1 MTDHAGRHSRPRISQ
16 NVEMRAI
23 TIRIPADLFEAMK
36 EQAARSKRSFVAEAE
51 VAFEAYLQDAKGDEK
66 AAVG

>member
-1 MTDHAGRHSRPRISQ
+1 
-16 NVEMRAI
+16 MRAI